1 MSGIRILEGGI
12 FRDHRGELVHMNGF
26 NLDGAHRY
34 YIIKHD
40 DTEVIRGWHG
50 HRFEGKWFQCL
61 RGSFRLAFVR
71 PDDWENPS
79 PDLMPEVFTLT
90 TQKSELLCLPAGYA
104 NCIRALEPESM
115 LLVFSGKELPEAL
128 DDSWRWEPQMWGGDK
143 IL

>member
-1 MSGIRILEGGI
+1 MSDIRILEGGI
-12 FRDHRGELVHMNGF
+12 FHDHRGELVHMNGF

-40 DTEVIRGWHG
+40 DTEALRGWHG

-61 RGSFRLAFVR
+61 RGSFRLAFVQ

-79 PDLMPEVFTLT
+79 PDLIPEVFTLT
-90 TQKSELLCLPAGYA
+90 AQRSELLCLPVGYA
-104 NCIRALEPESM
+104 NCIRALEPDSI

-128 DDSWRWEPQMWGGDK
+128 GDSWRWEPRMWGGDK

>member
-1 MSGIRILEGGI
+1 MSDIRILEGGI

-26 NLDGAHRY
+26 NLAGAHRY

-40 DTEVIRGWHG
+40 DTEVLRGWHG

-79 PDLMPEVFTLT
+79 PDLIAEVFTLT
-90 TQKSELLCLPAGYA
+90 AQRSELLCLPAGYA
-104 NCIRALEPESM
+104 NCIRALEPDSM

-128 DDSWRWEPQMWGGDK
+128 DDSWRWEPWMWGGDK

>member
-1 MSGIRILEGGI
+1 MSEIRILEGGI

-71 PDDWENPS
+71 PNDWENPS

-90 TQKSELLCLPAGYA
+90 AQRSELLCLPAGYA
-104 NCIRALEPESM
+104 NCIRALESDSI

-128 DDSWRWEPQMWGGDK
+128 GDSWRWEPRMWGGDK

>member
-1 MSGIRILEGGI
+1 MSDIRILEGGI

-40 DTEVIRGWHG
+40 DTEVLRGWHG

-71 PDDWENPS
+71 PDNWENPS
-79 PDLMPEVFTLT
+79 PDLIPEVFTLT
-90 TQKSELLCLPAGYA
+90 AQRSELLCLPAGYA
-104 NCIRALEPESM
+104 NCIRALEPDSM

-128 DDSWRWEPQMWGGDK
+128 DDSWRWEPRMWGGDK

>member
-1 MSGIRILEGGI
+1 MSDIRILEGGI
-12 FRDHRGELVHMNGF
+12 FHDHRGELVHMNGF

-40 DTEVIRGWHG
+40 DTEVLRGWHG

-79 PDLMPEVFTLT
+79 PDLIPEVFTLT
-90 TQKSELLCLPAGYA
+90 AQRSELLCLPVGYA
-104 NCIRALEPESM
+104 NCIRALEPDST
-115 LLVFSGKELPEAL
+115 LLVFSGKELPQAL
-128 DDSWRWEPQMWGGDK
+128 GDSWRWEPQMWGGDK

>member
-1 MSGIRILEGGI
+1 MSDIRILEGGI
-12 FRDHRGELVHMNGF
+12 FRDYRGELVHMNGF

-40 DTEVIRGWHG
+40 SPEVIRGWHG
-50 HRFEGKWFQCL
+50 HQFEGKWFQCL
-61 RGSFRLAFVR
+61 RGSFRMAFVR

-79 PDLMPEVFTLT
+79 PDLKPEVFTLT
-90 TQKSELLCLPAGYA
+90 AEKSELLCLPAGYA
-104 NCIRALEPESM
+104 NCIRALEPDSM

-128 DDSWRWEPQMWGGDK
+128 GDSWRWEPQMWGGDK